1 MRRMVGVVI
10 FVGGLLVL
18 LSNLLLKVQ
27 GVRGLGILGMFIGAA
42 VFGLSFIPRPQPT
55 ADAPA
60 PLPPA
65 ESATRVFYEPEPV
78 FKNLRHHPRWLAGF
92 LVLTFFGMLYQVA
105 LTQRLGVERFAEDQA
120 TRELE
125 GGFVPL
131 DKISADD
138 YKQAKIRAAIATAT
152 VTKITAPFWVAGF
165 VFLAMLVLAGVFLLC
180 VMAFGGR
187 MNFWQALSVAIYG
200 SLSSAVISSV
210 LSLILLYIQSPTD
223 MIPLEVQRHGLARAD
238 LGLLFRE
245 TNPMVNTLV
254 RPVVYTLASAI
265 GLFQLYGW
273 WVTVSGLK
281 NAGEKNISGGSA
293 WAIALMLWLLGMLLT
308 TLLAILAPTFVA

>member
-1 MRRMVGVVI
+1 MRRMVGVGI
-10 FVGGLLVL
+10 FIVGLLLL

-27 GVRGLGILGMFIGAA
+27 GVKGLGIFGMFVGAA
-42 VFGLSFIPRPQPT
+42 VFGLSFIPRPVPT

-60 PLPPA
+60 PLSPI
-65 ESATRVFYEPEPV
+65 ERITRVFYEPEPV
-78 FKNLRHHPRWLAGF
+78 FRNLRHHPRWLAGF
-92 LVLTFFGMLYQVA
+92 LVLAFFGTIYQVA
-105 LTQRLGVERFAEDQA
+105 VTQRLGVERFAEDQA
-120 TRELE
+120 TREVE

-131 DKISADD
+131 DKVSPDD
-138 YKQAKIRAAIATAT
+138 YKQAKIREAIATAT
-152 VTKITAPFWVAGF
+152 VTKITSPFWTTGIV
-165 VFLAMLVLAGVFLLC
+165 LIAMWVLAGVFLLC
-180 VMAFGGR
+180 VMVFGGR
-187 MNFWQALSVAIYG
+187 MNFWQALSVAVYG
-200 SLSSAVISSV
+200 SLPAAVISTV

-281 NAGEKNISGGSA
+281 HAGEKSISGGSA

-308 TLLAILAPTFVA
+308 TLLAVLGPTFVA

>member
-10 FVGGLLVL
+10 FIVGLLVL

-27 GVRGLGILGMFIGAA
+27 GVKGLGILGMFIGAA

-60 PLPPA
+60 PLSPA
-65 ESATRVFYEPEPV
+65 DKITRVFYEPEPV
-78 FKNLRHHPRWLAGF
+78 FKNLRYHPRWLAGF
-92 LVLTFFGMLYQVA
+92 LVLVFFGMIYQVA

-120 TRELE
+120 TREIE

-138 YKQAKIRAAIATAT
+138 YKQAKIRAALATAT
-152 VTKITAPFWVAGF
+152 VTKITAPFWIAGF
-165 VFLAMLVLAGVFLLC
+165 VFIGMLVLTGVFLLC

-187 MNFWQALSVAIYG
+187 MNFWQALSVAVYG
-200 SLSSAVISSV
+200 SLPAAVISAV

-223 MIPLEVQRHGLARAD
+223 MIPLEVQQRGLARAD

-254 RPVVYTLASAI
+254 RPVVYTMASAI
-265 GLFQLYGW
+265 GLFSLYGW

-281 NAGEKNISGGSA
+281 NTGEKNISGGSA
-293 WAIALMLWLLGMLLT
+293 WAIAFILWLLGMLLT
-308 TLLAILAPTFVA
+308 TLLAVLAPTFVA

>member
-10 FVGGLLVL
+10 FIGGLLLL

-27 GVRGLGILGMFIGAA
+27 GVRGLSILVMFIGAA
-42 VFGLSFIPRPQPT
+42 VFGLSFIPRPVHG

-60 PLPPA
+60 PLSPIDRI
-65 ESATRVFYEPEPV
+65 TRVFYEPEPV
-78 FKNLRHHPRWLAGF
+78 FKNLRYHPRWLAGF
-92 LVLTFFGMLYQVA
+92 LVLAFFGTVYQVA
-105 LTQRLGVERFAEDQA
+105 LTERLGVERFAEDQA
-120 TRELE
+120 TREIE

-131 DKISADD
+131 DRVSADD
-138 YKQAKIRAAIATAT
+138 YKQAKIREAIASAT
-152 VTKITAPFWVAGF
+152 VTKITAPFWITGF
-165 VFLAMLVLAGVFLLC
+165 VFIGMLVLAAVFLLS

-187 MNFWQALSVAIYG
+187 INFWQALSVAVYG
-200 SLSSAVISSV
+200 SLPAAVISTI
-210 LSLILLYIQSPTD
+210 LSLVLLYIQSPTD
-223 MIPLEVQRHGLARAD
+223 MIPLEAQRHGLARAD

-254 RPVVYTLASAI
+254 RPVVYTMASAI

-308 TLLAILAPTFVA
+308 TLLAVLAPTFVA